1 LLGLGCLQKTRFK
14 LKQHLSITLVTP
26 TNVIDFYYIRKM
38 AKKINHITINY
49 ISELHQMMR
58 LPKPLHPLISLIN
71 MDEVKSSG
79 HTDEVYFLL
88 NFYGISL
95 KKNLKEKLKY
105 GQNYYDFDEGVLAMT
120 APKQILSVEKGENY
134 RVSGWWLVFHSDFIL
149 SYPLGKAITH
159 YGFFSY
165 AVNEALHLSD
175 KEEKMLE
182 GIFKNIEQ
190 EYETSID
197 QFSQDVMI
205 SHLELLL
212 NYCNRFYNR
221 QFLTRKT
228 ANNDLLIKIEI
239 LLEEYFK
246 NAKVVEQ
253 GLPTVQYF
261 AKKMNVSPNYL
272 SDMLRTLTGQ
282 STQQHIH
289 NKLIEKA
296 KESLTNTKLSVSE
309 IAYQLGFEH
318 PQSFSK
324 LFKSKTN
331 QSPLAF
337 RQSFN

>member
-1 LLGLGCLQKTRFK
+1 
-14 LKQHLSITLVTP
+14 
-26 TNVIDFYYIRKM
+26 M
-38 AKKINHITINY
+38 AKKIKHITINS
-49 ISELHQMMR
+49 ISELHRLMS

-71 MDEVKSSG
+71 MDEVKSSE
-79 HTDEVYFLL
+79 HSDEAHFFF

-95 KKNLKEKLKY
+95 KKNLTGKLKY

-120 APKQILSVEKGENY
+120 APKQILSVGSDENY

-149 SYPLGKAITH
+149 NYPLGKAIKD

-175 KEEKMLE
+175 KEEQMLE

-190 EYETSID
+190 EYKTSID
-197 QFSQDVMI
+197 QYSQDVMV

-221 QFLTRKT
+221 QFLTRKIG
-228 ANNDLLIKIEI
+228 NNDLLTKMENLLSEYFNSNQ
-239 LLEEYFK
+239 LLES
-246 NAKVVEQ
+246 

-261 AKKMNVSPNYL
+261 ADKMHVSPNYL

-289 NKLIEKA
+289 TKLIEKA
-296 KESLTNTKLSVSE
+296 KETLATTNLSVSE

-331 QSPLAF
+331 LTPVEYRAAF
-337 RQSFN
+337 N

>member
-1 LLGLGCLQKTRFK
+1 
-14 LKQHLSITLVTP
+14 
-26 TNVIDFYYIRKM
+26 M
-38 AKKINHITINY
+38 AKNVNHIAINS
-49 ISELHQMMR
+49 ISELHRLMG

-71 MDEVKSSG
+71 MDEVQSYEKTEEL
-79 HTDEVYFLL
+79 HFLL
-88 NFYGISL
+88 NFYGVSL
-95 KKNLKEKLKY
+95 KKNISGKLKY

-120 APKQILSVEKGENY
+120 APKQILSVGSEENY
-134 RVSGWWLVFHSDFIL
+134 KVSGYWLVFHSDFIL
-149 SYPLGKAITH
+149 NYPLGKVIKD

-165 AVNEALHLSD
+165 TVNEALHLSD

-190 EYETSID
+190 EYQTSID
-197 QFSQDVMI
+197 QFSQDVMV
-205 SHLELLL
+205 SHLELFL

-221 QFLTRKT
+221 QFLTRKK
-228 ANNDLLIKIEI
+228 AGNDLLSKMEE
-239 LLEEYFK
+239 LLDEYFK
-246 NAKVVEQ
+246 NDKLIES

-261 AKKMNVSPNYL
+261 AEIMNVSSNYL

-296 KESLTNTKLSVSE
+296 KETLTTTNLSVSE

-331 QSPLAF
+331 LTPIEF
-337 RQSFN
+337 RSSFN

>member
-1 LLGLGCLQKTRFK
+1 
-14 LKQHLSITLVTP
+14 
-26 TNVIDFYYIRKM
+26 M
-38 AKKINHITINY
+38 AKNVNHIAINS
-49 ISELHQMMR
+49 ISELHRLMG

-71 MDEVKSSG
+71 MDEVQSSEKIEEL
-79 HTDEVYFLL
+79 HFLL
-88 NFYGISL
+88 NFYGVSL
-95 KKNLKEKLKY
+95 KKNISGKLKY

-120 APKQILSVEKGENY
+120 APKQILSVGSEENY
-134 RVSGWWLVFHSDFIL
+134 KVSGYWLVFHADFIL
-149 SYPLGKAITH
+149 NYPLGKVIKD

-165 AVNEALHLSD
+165 KVNEALHLSD

-190 EYETSID
+190 EYQTSID
-197 QFSQDVMI
+197 QFSQDVMV
-205 SHLELLL
+205 SHLELFL

-221 QFLTRKT
+221 QFLTRKK
-228 ANNDLLIKIEI
+228 AGNDLLSKMEE
-239 LLEEYFK
+239 LLDEYFK
-246 NAKVVEQ
+246 NDKLIES

-261 AKKMNVSPNYL
+261 AEIMNVSSNYL
-272 SDMLRTLTGQ
+272 SDMLRSLTGQ

-296 KESLTNTKLSVSE
+296 KETLTTTNLSVSE

-331 QSPLAF
+331 LTPIEF
-337 RQSFN
+337 RASFN